1 MSLENNKLII
11 DRIKMKSVIKK
22 AVVTGLLMVSGFTFS
37 QEPNCVYLASDV
49 YPGSY
54 GALPSLITPF
64 NGALYFSATGNANGV
79 ELWKYENGVSS
90 MVADINPGLGGSMPN
105 EFTVIG
111 SYMYFSANNGTTGM
125 ELFRYDGTSVTLV
138 ADIWPGPTGSF
149 VNKLTAVG
157 SELYFVANDGV
168 NGVEPWKYDGTSVS
182 LVADINPG
190 SNSSGPQEIE
200 AFGGNVYFRASS
212 DATGMELWKYD
223 GVTATVFDIF
233 PGIQGSDIGE
243 LTALPGKL
251 CFRATD
257 GVLGYELWTYDGTTL
272 VNLNVN
278 PAGDF
283 TPWEFTVVG
292 SQLFFRGFMGGTGYE
307 LWKYDGTTASLVM
320 DIRPGT
326 ANSTPNNLTAVG
338 GSDLIFAANNG
349 VNGNELWR
357 YDGSSTYLV
366 ADIKPGSAG
375 SMPAPSMDKFGVLG
389 NDVFIIADDGTTGYE
404 VWRYDGTSAY
414 LGKNIV
420 AGTGS
425 STPSGLKGYGTSM
438 YFLADNLTNGG
449 ELWAWDIN
457 ADLTDTIAVTTCDDY
472 TSPAGNLYSTPGTY
486 SFDEVIPSIH
496 CPGCDSLIHID
507 LIITDQ
513 PSSTTTVVACND
525 YTSPGGAYFGTTGT
539 YTINETV
546 PSISC
551 PSLDSIITINLT
563 IVDNI
568 STAIVVFSGVILSQ
582 QSGAT
587 YQWLDCDNG
596 YAPIPGAT
604 DQDFLPVVSG
614 NYACEITLGC
624 TDTSNCYYV
633 ESTFGSGITENTSN
647 QISVYPNP
655 TSDQLTITS
664 IGAELTQ
671 IQMVN
676 LLGETV
682 AVFSTAGT
690 HAQINIGFLS
700 KGVYFLLIET
710 QSGWMVER
718 ITKE

>member
-1 MSLENNKLII
+1 
-11 DRIKMKSVIKK
+11 
-22 AVVTGLLMVSGFTFS
+22 
-37 QEPNCVYLASDV
+37 
-49 YPGSY
+49 
-54 GALPSLITPF
+54 
-64 NGALYFSATGNANGV
+64 
-79 ELWKYENGVSS
+79 
-90 MVADINPGLGGSMPN
+90 
-105 EFTVIG
+105 
-111 SYMYFSANNGTTGM
+111 
-125 ELFRYDGTSVTLV
+125 
-138 ADIWPGPTGSF
+138 
-149 VNKLTAVG
+149 
-157 SELYFVANDGV
+157 
-168 NGVEPWKYDGTSVS
+168 
-182 LVADINPG
+182 
-190 SNSSGPQEIE
+190 
-200 AFGGNVYFRASS
+200 
-212 DATGMELWKYD
+212 
-223 GVTATVFDIF
+223 
-233 PGIQGSDIGE
+233 
-243 LTALPGKL
+243 
-251 CFRATD
+251 
-257 GVLGYELWTYDGTTL
+257 
-272 VNLNVN
+272 
-278 PAGDF
+278 
-283 TPWEFTVVG
+283 
-292 SQLFFRGFMGGTGYE
+292 
-307 LWKYDGTTASLVM
+307 
-320 DIRPGT
+320 
-326 ANSTPNNLTAVG
+326 
-338 GSDLIFAANNG
+338 
-349 VNGNELWR
+349 
-357 YDGSSTYLV
+357 
-366 ADIKPGSAG
+366 
-375 SMPAPSMDKFGVLG
+375 
-389 NDVFIIADDGTTGYE
+389 
-404 VWRYDGTSAY
+404 
-414 LGKNIV
+414 
-420 AGTGS
+420 
-425 STPSGLKGYGTSM
+425 M

-624 TDTSNCYYV
+624 TDTSNCYHV